1 MFVLFMKKLYDTV
14 FYVCSRF
21 ELGSDE
27 PLSRDFVH
35 ERVFLSYL
43 EHVIVREHCLVYVED
58 FMPYEAYSYLK
69 LDGFHR
75 LICNISDFKK

>member
-1 MFVLFMKKLYDTV
+1 MKKLCDSV

-35 ERVFLSYL
+35 ERVFLNYL
-43 EHVIVREHCLVYVED
+43 EHTIVCDHCLVYVED
-58 FMPYEAYSYLK
+58 FMPYDAYFYLK

-75 LICNISDFKK
+75 LIFNISDLKK